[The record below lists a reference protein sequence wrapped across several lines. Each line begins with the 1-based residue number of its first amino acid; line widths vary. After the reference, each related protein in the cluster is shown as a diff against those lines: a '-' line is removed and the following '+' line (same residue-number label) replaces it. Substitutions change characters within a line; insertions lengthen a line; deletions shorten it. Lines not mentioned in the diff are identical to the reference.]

1 MLDVLLKLLV
11 DWMQKPGSVPQLR
24 NRRHE
29 PTSRHTIH
37 IPYSAQPPSL
47 YHLGRLASTSRP
59 MSMSSPPTAETTPG
73 FTTVQPLDRSLFTLL
88 PRIQILFDKLS
99 SGAAQ
104 NEVTAE
110 AHALRESF
118 SKAKEAVSGIEGQEL
133 SLEAQRRVIGRI
145 EEGIEKKRNTLK
157 MLVDGKMDGGGET
170 GWGGGCGWGRGEDG
184 GCGYVSCPVLD
195 IELIYEVRHRH
206 HVRRDDR
213 VGIERDRRHRLAV
226 FREHGNTL
234 DKGDEV
240 SPSRG
245 RFLGTSSAVTMHDGV
260 SQPKRMA
267 MVMRCNCNKQSKGV
281 HGIALEDTQV
291 DKYDEPHSFRLLS
304 VRNSIFRRKASVGE
318 KGNYT
323 LCLSEIENGPEL
335 SSAAGTE
342 TYERLFGSR
351 EDNTAANS
359 RIHDWF
365 FRPRTIVPF
374 KRLFLEG
381 SAYVRRC
388 APFCLFDLDTV
399 SSNSSF
405 ARLWS
410 SGIVLTSL
418 SAFITIGIEKIPLYS
433 TNSKMLPL
441 STVLLLA
448 SVFAGT
454 VVSASSQPHEGAPPL
469 WCLDHLDPLRPTS
482 YVVVDCW
489 PSSSATTLQRRQ
501 ATNASL
507 GTANKTDTNVT
518 TPATSIFASA
528 PLSPIEDILLLPAL
542 SAPDNSSANMFNFTT
557 TCGTGADATICSGME
572 SVFQEAGWMISQ
584 ILEINATINVNAT
597 ILPFGLGL
605 SSSANKAGSNIQS
618 LGGAAPARTVPLM
631 DADNHARFYPQ
642 AVVRQFNS
650 SVTQNVEFS
659 EFDITMQI
667 NSDEDFWWTNKSAS
681 IGEKEYDLL
690 YVTLHELMHG
700 LGFSSA
706 WEDYIHPASPTAL
719 TPNILLTYPST
730 TSGDAGDVT
739 FGGFVEYAFDRLL
752 QFNQSDTLTGFEYV
766 YATNVTTELNTL
778 FPALLNVTYATAANL
793 TSAFLDDDAAVGL
806 AEHMLAQ
813 ATTAYSISFSHP
825 LINSSS
831 SNNTGMMLET
841 SIAPFSSGSSISHFS
856 DAEYAATRDF
866 LMGYAQVSGVTLQ
879 QTMASVGVPDGDAYG
894 PFGPG
899 LRIVLAGLG
908 WRVRGG
914 VPGQGSVA
922 EPGVVRTVSSGGA
935 DVLKAKSV
943 SMVVGAVTLVMCLMT
958 LL

>member
-1 MLDVLLKLLV
+1 
-11 DWMQKPGSVPQLR
+11 
-24 NRRHE
+24 
-29 PTSRHTIH
+29 
-37 IPYSAQPPSL
+37 
-47 YHLGRLASTSRP
+47 
-59 MSMSSPPTAETTPG
+59 MSSPTAAEALPGLTP
-73 FTTVQPLDRSLFTLL
+73 VQPLDRSLFTLL

-104 NEVTAE
+104 SEVTAE
-110 AHALRESF
+110 AYALREAF
-118 SKAKEAVSGIEGQEL
+118 SKAKEAVSGIRGQKL

-145 EEGIEKKRNTLK
+145 EEGIERKR
-157 MLVDGKMDGGGET
+157 
-170 GWGGGCGWGRGEDG
+170 
-184 GCGYVSCPVLD
+184 YVSV
-195 IELIYEVRHRH
+195 
-206 HVRRDDR
+206 
-213 VGIERDRRHRLAV
+213 
-226 FREHGNTL
+226 
-234 DKGDEV
+234 
-240 SPSRG
+240 
-245 RFLGTSSAVTMHDGV
+245 
-260 SQPKRMA
+260 KR
-267 MVMRCNCNKQSKGV
+267 
-281 HGIALEDTQV
+281 
-291 DKYDEPHSFRLLS
+291 Y
-304 VRNSIFRRKASVGE
+304 
-318 KGNYT
+318 
-323 LCLSEIENGPEL
+323 
-335 SSAAGTE
+335 
-342 TYERLFGSR
+342 
-351 EDNTAANS
+351 
-359 RIHDWF
+359 
-365 FRPRTIVPF
+365 
-374 KRLFLEG
+374 
-381 SAYVRRC
+381 
-388 APFCLFDLDTV
+388 
-399 SSNSSF
+399 
-405 ARLWS
+405 
-410 SGIVLTSL
+410 
-418 SAFITIGIEKIPLYS
+418 
-433 TNSKMLPL
+433 
-441 STVLLLA
+441 
-448 SVFAGT
+448 
-454 VVSASSQPHEGAPPL
+454 
-469 WCLDHLDPLRPTS
+469 
-482 YVVVDCW
+482 
-489 PSSSATTLQRRQ
+489 
-501 ATNASL
+501 
-507 GTANKTDTNVT
+507 TNVT
-518 TPATSIFASA
+518 TPSTSIFASA

-572 SVFQEAGWMISQ
+572 KVFQEAGWMISQ

-597 ILPFGLGL
+597 ILPFGLGS

-667 NSDEDFWWTNKSAS
+667 NSDEDFWWTNKSAT

-752 QFNQSDTLTGFEYV
+752 QFNQSDTSTGFEYV

-793 TSAFLDDDAAVGL
+793 TSAFLDDDAAVAL

-825 LINSSS
+825 LT

-841 SIAPFSSGSSISHFS
+841 SITPFSSGSSISHFS
-856 DAEYAATRDF
+856 DSEYAATRDF

-879 QTMASVGVPDGDAYG
+879 QTMASVGVPDEDAYG

-914 VPGQGSVA
+914 VPGQGSTA
-922 EPGVVRTVSSGGA
+922 EPGVVRTVSSGDAGA
-935 DVLKAKSV
+935 VNARSAT
-943 SMVVGAVTLVMCLMT
+943 MVVGVVTMAMCVMT